1 MSRITFSIIPAPLFR
16 LGLTTW
22 TLRRQ
27 PDNVV
32 DGWDGQAYRRAFVFS
47 YLHLLLKRLADAGYL
62 L

>member
-1 MSRITFSIIPAPLFR
+1 VSRITFSIKPELRFR
-16 LGLTTW
+16 LGLTVW

-32 DGWDGQAYRRAFVFS
+32 NRRDGRAYRRAFVIS
-47 YLHLLLKRLADAGYL
+47 YFRLLLKRLADAGYL